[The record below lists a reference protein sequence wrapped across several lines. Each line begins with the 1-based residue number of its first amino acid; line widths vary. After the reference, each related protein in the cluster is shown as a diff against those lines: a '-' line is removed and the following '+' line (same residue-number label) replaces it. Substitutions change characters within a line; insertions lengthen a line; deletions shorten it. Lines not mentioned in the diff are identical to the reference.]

1 MHTLKKVTA
10 AVIMTVSVSVA
21 QAAIVDGITQPSE
34 LFVNVWDET
43 AQQSY
48 ALDLGITTAQLLAN
62 PSQSLSYNLA
72 SDTNYA
78 GFLNPQS
85 PLVFNVAGF
94 SLVLNDLPDIPG
106 YGALI
111 TSNGDVA
118 GSTSGWSQAQVDNA
132 GNKISVHIGG
142 LNAVESNSTANGAG
156 NGSGVAG
163 PTSGDAYFGANTW
176 LSNLGGGLPFNNTAG
191 VDTALSFWQLGT
203 SDGSDAVAT
212 LLDGSWTLS
221 GNGTLTYSAVSPIP
235 VPAAVWLF
243 GSGLVGMIGVARR
256 KTATTVAV

>member
-10 AVIMTVSVSVA
+10 AVIVAVSAGSTE
-21 QAAIVDGITQPSE
+21 AAIVDGITQPSE

-48 ALDLGITTAQLLAN
+48 ALDLGITTAQFLAN
-62 PSQSLSYNLA
+62 PTQTLSFNLA
-72 SDTNYA
+72 GDANYTS
-78 GFLNPQS
+78 FLTPQS
-85 PLVFNVAGF
+85 PLMFNVAGF

-142 LNAVESNSTANGAG
+142 LNAVESNATANGAG
-156 NGSGVAG
+156 NGSGIAG

-176 LSNLGGGLPFNNTAG
+176 LTNLGGGLPFNNTAG
-191 VDTALSFWQLGT
+191 VDTPLGFWQLGT

-212 LLDGSWTLS
+212 PFDGSWTLS
-221 GNGTLTYSAVSPIP
+221 SNGTLTYSAVSAVP

-256 KTATTVAV
+256 KLATAVPA